1 MDKKEKGRL
10 AQLERRA
17 AWLKTRSDNYK
28 GKDNSYD
35 KAELS
40 ALTWAIDIIKQHFA
54 ERMAR
59 ENGDVGEL

>member
-1 MDKKEKGRL
+1 MTPTEVGRVE
-10 AQLERRA
+10 QLQRRA

-59 ENGDVGEL
+59 ENGDVREL